1 MYQVTRD
8 QFRQCRITMSELLTV
23 LSQLSAHSVLK
34 SLTLSQ
40 IIDFL
45 SRVSLLKRDITLA
58 QPTELPTDEAPD
70 VLPPL
75 IQTFLAESIG
85 MDLNSIPDA
94 WDILKGHAWV
104 MTPLA
109 EHVEMEKEAFRK
121 FGWSRGL
128 SESVIAIDMYPDCTE
143 NFCSILN
150 TVSTY

>member
-1 MYQVTRD
+1 
-8 QFRQCRITMSELLTV
+8 MSELLAV
-23 LSQLSAHSVLK
+23 LTQLSTHNVLK
-34 SLTLSQ
+34 SLTLLQ

-58 QPTELPTDEAPD
+58 QPTDLTTDEAPD

-75 IQTFLAESIG
+75 IQAFLAESIG
-85 MDLNSIPDA
+85 IDLDSIPDA

-109 EHVEMEKEAFRK
+109 EHVEMEKEAFCK
-121 FGWSRGL
+121 FGWSRGF
-128 SESVIAIDMYPDCTE
+128 SESVIATDMYPDYTE
-143 NFCSILN
+143 NFYSILN